1 MKKMESSGGN
11 TQTVSAARGQKIV
24 RGFGR
29 DDSSMDVPNARGKS
43 MGGGTSN
50 LSHSLSGSSAV
61 QEGK

>member
-1 MKKMESSGGN
+1 M
-11 TQTVSAARGQKIV
+11 
-24 RGFGR
+24 
-29 DDSSMDVPNARGKS
+29 GKS